1 MRASGSERAASART
15 HAGRHGVALRRAPG
29 IAQRRAR
36 ARQNTCSSSFATGG
50 DALARS
56 DENSRRRRARKGDLC
71 GNAPVPAKRPW
82 QRTRRCHRAHSG
94 SARSPRRPAPIHL
107 PPHACVR
114 ECACVH
120 ARCARA
126 RTTSAGIVKP
136 LHASCMRECARARA
150 RAWACVRARRARAT
164 HQRRHREAA
173 TRLRQEARNADQR
186 RDRRCERKPPP
197 PAPSQPSCCGAA
209 AAQHGLERLLKA
221 ILMSRSLSRHGGQFV
236 DKRLRSEKLDR
247 RTSGVRKNVQH
258 RVFGVATAPIV
269 GGMARAVHD
278 PRRVDHAA

>member
-114 ECACVH
+114 ACACVH

-126 RTTSAGIVKP
+126 N
-136 LHASCMRECARARA
+136 
-150 RAWACVRARRARAT
+150 

-173 TRLRQEARNADQR
+173 ARLMHARVCASASASVGVR
-186 RDRRCERKPPP
+186 ARAARARDP
-197 PAPSQPSCCGAA
+197 PAPAS
-209 AAQHGLERLLKA
+209 
-221 ILMSRSLSRHGGQFV
+221 
-236 DKRLRSEKLDR
+236 
-247 RTSGVRKNVQH
+247 
-258 RVFGVATAPIV
+258 
-269 GGMARAVHD
+269 
-278 PRRVDHAA
+278 